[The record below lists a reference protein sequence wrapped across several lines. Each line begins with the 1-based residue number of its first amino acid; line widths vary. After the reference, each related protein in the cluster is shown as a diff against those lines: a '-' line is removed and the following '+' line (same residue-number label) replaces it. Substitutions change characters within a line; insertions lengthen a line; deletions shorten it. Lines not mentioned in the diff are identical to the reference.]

1 MKLILNKIFKKKSL
15 NNLIW
20 LSSDKFLRSGIL
32 FILTVF
38 VAQYLGPE
46 KFGTLNYIL
55 SIISIFYIF
64 SALGLEP
71 IIVKKI
77 VESKKKKNFI
87 LSTSL
92 ILRIFSSF
100 ICYSLLFL
108 ILNLLNFNQELL
120 NYTLI
125 IGLTLF
131 LKSTEVFFSYFH
143 AKLISKMII
152 ISQFIG
158 LFFLV
163 TFQIILLINKS
174 ALIYFFWS
182 YLLEVLIV
190 SILIVIFYCK
200 KNSLHNFFVFKF
212 NLAKNLVLKSWPIL
226 FSGIGIIVYMRID
239 QIMLGTMISQKS
251 VGIYSA
257 AVRISEIW
265 HFIPKIILISI
276 TPYLINF
283 YNKDI
288 KKFKFEIIKFIKLNI
303 LISLVISLLIFLFSE
318 TIVSLLFGQ
327 NYVDSVQIIKIH
339 IWSTIFVSI
348 GVITSQWYILSNN
361 QMYSFIYIFLGAV
374 INIILNFY
382 LIPAFGVNGAAIAT
396 LLSYGL
402 VTIFFDLLSFKTR
415 KLFKIKIMV
424 LKKLL

>member
-1 MKLILNKIFKKKSL
+1 MKLILDKIFKKKSL

-32 FILTVF
+32 FILTIF

-46 KFGTLNYIL
+46 KFGTLNYVL
-55 SIISIFYIF
+55 SIIGIFYIF

-77 VESKKKKNFI
+77 VESKKKSNLI

-92 ILRIFSSF
+92 ILRLLSSF
-100 ICYSLLFL
+100 FCYSILFIL
-108 ILNLLNFNQELL
+108 LNLLNFDQELL

-131 LKSTEVFFSYFH
+131 FKSTEVFFSYFN
-143 AKLISKMII
+143 AKLLSKKII

-163 TFQIILLINKS
+163 AFQTILLINKS
-174 ALIYFFWS
+174 ELIYFFWS

-190 SILIVIFYCK
+190 SILIVIIYF
-200 KNSLHNFFVFKF
+200 KNNNFNNFFIFKIH
-212 NLAKNLVLKSWPIL
+212 LAKNLILKSWPIL

-239 QIMLGTMISQKS
+239 QIMLGTMVSQKS

-288 KKFKFEIIKFIKLNI
+288 KKFRFEVIKFIKLNI
-303 LISLVISLLIFLFSE
+303 FISLVISIFIYLFSE
-318 TIVSLLFGQ
+318 IIVSILFGQ
-327 NYVDSVQIIKIH
+327 NYVDSIQIVKIH
-339 IWSTIFVSI
+339 IWSTILVSI
-348 GVITSQWYILSNN
+348 GVISSQWYILSNN
-361 QMYSFIYIFLGAV
+361 QMYSFIYIFLGAIV
-374 INIILNFY
+374 NVILNFY
-382 LIPAFGVNGAAIAT
+382 LIPIYGASGAAVAT
-396 LLSYGL
+396 LISYSL
-402 VTIFFDLLSFKTR
+402 VTIFFDLLLFKTR